1 MAPRTVLPPLGA
13 ALVPGAPSSFS
24 RKHATSLTWGGG
36 QEPGL
41 RPRVWG
47 ARCSDS
53 QREAAWPPHLS
64 SSRLQHGNGL
74 VAHRASRAGGCR
86 AGVPRRRGAAGHGAW
101 RTPPTPRRRRRTPQQ
116 VVVLPSRSDF
126 AFAPERE
133 RRSGKRVSVAAAPT
147 SRPRPRTRDRAPRAG
162 FPCCQSREGGGVGS
176 FLHLPLGRRHSDR
189 DTLSSEFK
197 SVPESS

>member
-1 MAPRTVLPPLGA
+1 M
-13 ALVPGAPSSFS
+13 PGAPSSFS
-24 RKHATSLTWGGG
+24 RKHATSLTWGG

-86 AGVPRRRGAAGHGAW
+86 AGVPCRRGAAGRGAW
-101 RTPPTPRRRRRTPQQ
+101 RAPPTPRRRRRTPQQ

-133 RRSGKRVSVAAAPT
+133 RRSGKRVSVAAAHT
-147 SRPRPRTRDRAPRAG
+147 SCPRPRAQGR
-162 FPCCQSREGGGVGS
+162 
-176 FLHLPLGRRHSDR
+176 LPLLPESRGRRSR
-189 DTLSSEFK
+189 RLSSSPLGETALRPSYAEQRVQVRSGK
-197 SVPESS
+197 QLGISGDQHSGNDGPCPL